1 MPPFQ
6 TTFNC
11 RDGLLCCGAC
21 NDGSIQMWDHRKNFV
36 NTALQLND
44 AHGFGE
50 PITGVQF
57 GYDNRMLATRS
68 NDGTLKLWDIRNFKK
83 AVNVAEDLYSRSNT
97 KNSRESI
104 FLCTQNYLILLGMH
118 RQMLS
123 SVQTTGWWSLGPV
136 VTRGRRGASSSSLTK
151 PPSKGLLR

>member
-1 MPPFQ
+1 
-6 TTFNC
+6 
-11 RDGLLCCGAC
+11 
-21 NDGSIQMWDHRKNFV
+21 MWDHRKNFV

-83 AVNVAEDLYSRSNT
+83 AVNVAEDLYSRSN
-97 KNSRESI
+97 KNNENKN
-104 FLCTQNYLILLGMH
+104 LCK
-118 RQMLS
+118 
-123 SVQTTGWWSLGPV
+123 QTITPRFVKS
-136 VTRGRRGASSSSLTK
+136 
-151 PPSKGLLR
+151 

>member
-1 MPPFQ
+1 
-6 TTFNC
+6 
-11 RDGLLCCGAC
+11 
-21 NDGSIQMWDHRKNFV
+21 MWDHRKNFV

-83 AVNVAEDLYSRSNT
+83 AVNVAEDLYSRYPII
-97 KNSRESI
+97 RYSI
-104 FLCTQNYLILLGMH
+104 L
-118 RQMLS
+118 
-123 SVQTTGWWSLGPV
+123 
-136 VTRGRRGASSSSLTK
+136 ASCN
-151 PPSKGLLR
+151 PMQI